1 MAVVAIVAH
10 GGSRFARAETE
21 DGMAARMRWSVFALA
36 LLLPAA
42 TVLAEEPAAAPGS
55 FRAAQE
61 TGLDLSLRPVD
72 LLNIEPQQAA
82 AGSFRAAQ
90 DAGLTT
96 PWSREVGPK
105 WSLEGYQGPA
115 GPPAWGAPRQ
125 PVGLKL
131 KREL

>member
-1 MAVVAIVAH
+1 
-10 GGSRFARAETE
+10 
-21 DGMAARMRWSVFALA
+21 MRWSVA
-36 LLLPAA
+36 LLAFLLG
-42 TVLAEEPAAAPGS
+42 TGVLLAEELPAAPGS
-55 FRAAQE
+55 FRAAQD

-72 LLNIEPQQAA
+72 LLNVDLPRGA

-115 GPPAWGAPRQ
+115 GPPAWEAPGQ
-125 PVGLKL
+125 PVGIKL
-131 KREL
+131 KRDL